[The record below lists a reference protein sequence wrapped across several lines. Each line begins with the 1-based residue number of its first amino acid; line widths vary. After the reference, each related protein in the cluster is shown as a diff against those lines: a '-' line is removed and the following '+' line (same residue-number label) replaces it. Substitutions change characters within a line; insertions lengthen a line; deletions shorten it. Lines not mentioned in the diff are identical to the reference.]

1 MALDVKVGM
10 TKSVICRQMEFKNA
24 GDKEDACNY
33 RFYHTILVAKGAI
46 KFTRGEEESP
56 EQKSPI
62 MLFMLPGPIDSIVA
76 TEDDTLIFDIHITR
90 KEDGT
95 IDDEPPMSEDVIEY
109 LKRLTIK

>member
-10 TKSVICRQMEFKNA
+10 TKSVICRQMKFEKA
-24 GDKEDACNY
+24 GDKEGVCEY
-33 RFYHTILVAKGAI
+33 RFSHTILVAKGAV
-46 KFTRGEEESP
+46 KFIRGEEESP
-56 EQKSPI
+56 EQKSPL
-62 MLFMLPGPIDSIVA
+62 MLFMLPGPIDEIVA

-95 IDDEPPMSEDVIEY
+95 IDDDPPMNEDVIEY